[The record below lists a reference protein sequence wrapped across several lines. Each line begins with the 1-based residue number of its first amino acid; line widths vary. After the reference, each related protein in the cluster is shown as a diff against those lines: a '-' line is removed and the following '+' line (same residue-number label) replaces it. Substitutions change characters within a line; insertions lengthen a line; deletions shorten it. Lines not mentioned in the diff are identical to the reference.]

1 MVRPC
6 PATGFSWSSFR
17 SIYNFSAADVL
28 GEIQGQT
35 LRALLSRASPVF
47 PSPFSTIP
55 EVVPDLDRLVAAE
68 SDTIVHFRFR
78 EAELDVMTSR
88 VCSYLRTS
96 LVKVIDFQFR
106 DEDVR
111 FSTVDAMIFTLISAI
126 CNETFAE
133 KKNAISGI
141 LEYMHSTQ
149 SWSTRHL
156 SNHLHKAIA
165 TISDTE
171 YGGVFVLGGLHR
183 CQDGAKEFIA
193 HLASMTS
200 RWERHLKMVI
210 TTSERASD
218 DLCEE
223 SKFAMYPYPIAICP
237 TAHWGGQ

>member
-1 MVRPC
+1 M
-6 PATGFSWSSFR
+6 
-17 SIYNFSAADVL
+17 
-28 GEIQGQT
+28 
-35 LRALLSRASPVF
+35 
-47 PSPFSTIP
+47 
-55 EVVPDLDRLVAAE
+55 PDLDKLVAAE
-68 SDTIVHFRFR
+68 SDTIVQFCFR

-88 VCSYLRTS
+88 VCSYLRKS

-106 DEDVR
+106 DEDIR

-133 KKNAISGI
+133 QREPVGGI

-156 SNHLHKAIA
+156 LDHLHKAIG
-165 TISDTE
+165 TINGTD

-183 CQDGAKEFIA
+183 CQDGAKEFIT
-193 HLASMTS
+193 HLASTSS

-223 SKFAMYPYPIAICP
+223 SKFAIYQSPKIICATAI
-237 TAHWGGQ
+237 